1 MVMVITRLAAKNVFM
16 FGFFGLKRPARVFYP
31 SGPVSYEYELIQ
43 SSPTPV
49 GESIKEQEFVF

>member
-1 MVMVITRLAAKNVFM
+1 MVITRLAAKNVFM